1 MNKKILVVEDDQA
14 LSDAFSIVLKKEGY
28 EVDTAF
34 DGKDALE
41 RVANDEYDLILLD
54 LLMSVLDGKGFL
66 KKFVNQ
72 ANTPVIVFSNLDAKD
87 DIDEALRLGASRYML
102 KAWASPTKL
111 AELVKETL
119 S

>member
-66 KKFVNQ
+66 KKFDNQ